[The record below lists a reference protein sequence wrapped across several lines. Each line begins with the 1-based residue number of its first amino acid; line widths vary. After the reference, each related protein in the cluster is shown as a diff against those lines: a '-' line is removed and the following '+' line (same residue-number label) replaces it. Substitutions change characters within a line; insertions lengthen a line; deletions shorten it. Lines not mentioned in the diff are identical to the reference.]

1 MRLLRKFL
9 GLTPVER
16 RVLLKATFLLTAVQ
30 LTLGRVPFTTLR
42 RLVTGDAA
50 NGGRAPGDRQG
61 FADTVVWAVTA
72 ASRRVPGRTTCLS
85 QALTVQ
91 ALLARNGCPSR
102 LQVGVVRDK
111 QGAVEGHAWVECEGR
126 VLIGGTPAEIGNF
139 TPLAAFD
146 VETAFR
152 LRAIETLQGGR

>member
-16 RVLLKATFLLTAVQ
+16 RVLLKATFLLTVIQ
-30 LTLGRVPFTTLR
+30 LALGRVPFTTLR

-50 NGGRAPGDRQG
+50 NGGRAPDRPG

-91 ALLARNGCPSR
+91 ALLARNGYPSR
-102 LQVGVVRDK
+102 LQVGVVRGK

-126 VLIGGTPAEIGNF
+126 VLIGGTPAEVGNF

-146 VETAFR
+146 VDTAFR